1 MITTSDKLGYLKR
14 KLDDRDLPMDER
26 LEIIE
31 FFLMALEMS
40 SKKCSIEVFFNELNR
55 LTGCH

>member
-31 FFLMALEMS
+31 FFLMALEL
-40 SKKCSIEVFFNELNR
+40 KKNKFSIEGFFKELNR
-55 LTGCH
+55 LTGCQ

>member
-40 SKKCSIEVFFNELNR
+40 SKKFSIEAFFKELNR

>member
-31 FFLMALEMS
+31 FFLMALEFS
-40 SKKCSIEVFFNELNR
+40 SRKFSIEGFFKELNR
-55 LTGCH
+55 LTGSK

>member
-31 FFLMALEMS
+31 FFLMALEFTS
-40 SKKCSIEVFFNELNR
+40 RKFSIEGFFKELNR
-55 LTGCH
+55 LTGCK